1 MGLREGDT
9 LVSVT
14 TPILANGGVQVVSV
28 AASPGIRAFSV
39 ELANRADRIRQGLV
53 DSEVDNLLKVTSDG
67 RKASIY
73 NNPPG
78 IWPECPTKLEACAD
92 RVWQHYIE
100 ADTHVGTQL
109 VFCDLF
115 TPKAPDMSELAYLG
129 HEGGGTSGDAPGDDI
144 EALGIYG
151 RLKGLLVSRG
161 ILPNEIVFAHD
172 YKSARDRGVLHE
184 MIRSGVVRV
193 CIGST
198 ALIGI
203 AINVQDRL
211 IALHNLDCPW
221 RPDELEQR
229 IKRGQRQGNMWAQV
243 HAYVYVTEGSYDP
256 VVWQIVEGKARW
268 ISQLLSGRTNRK
280 STEDI
285 GTVVLTAALAKAI
298 ALGDA
303 RVLDKTKL
311 ETELTNLESRWL
323 TWQAG
328 RSALRRNLDTL
339 PAEIERLR
347 ARAEYYARCLTVRTD
362 DGLLLYRADREP
374 FTPTTYQEAN
384 LYVRTLWYKFVNSR
398 KPVLVGSWYG
408 FNLWLESRDRGDY
421 VLVALP
427 ASDTLNG
434 RDGLAVSGISF
445 EAAMP
450 INTLGMALD
459 RSELASSVRQ
469 AEKQIGSLTER
480 LMSVR
485 AQLDEKWPYQKDAS
499 ALLQR
504 YTELCTS
511 EPPLPDVMGFRFRFE

>member
-1 MGLREGDT
+1 
-9 LVSVT
+9 
-14 TPILANGGVQVVSV
+14 
-28 AASPGIRAFSV
+28 
-39 ELANRADRIRQGLV
+39 
-53 DSEVDNLLKVTSDG
+53 
-67 RKASIY
+67 
-73 NNPPG
+73 
-78 IWPECPTKLEACAD
+78 
-92 RVWQHYIE
+92 
-100 ADTHVGTQL
+100 
-109 VFCDLF
+109 
-115 TPKAPDMSELAYLG
+115 
-129 HEGGGTSGDAPGDDI
+129 
-144 EALGIYG
+144 
-151 RLKGLLVSRG
+151 
-161 ILPNEIVFAHD
+161 
-172 YKSARDRGVLHE
+172 

-298 ALGDA
+298 ALGDV

-339 PAEIERLR
+339 PAEIERLQ

-362 DGLLLYRADREP
+362 DGLLLYSPAREP
-374 FTPTTYQEAN
+374 FAPTTYQEAN

-459 RSELASSVRQ
+459 RSELAGAVRQ
-469 AEKQIGSLTER
+469 SEKQFVSLTER
-480 LMSVR
+480 LVSVR
-485 AQLDEKWPYQKDAS
+485 AHLDEKWPYQKDAS

-511 EPPLPDVMGFRFRFE
+511 EPPLPDVMGFRFRFEV